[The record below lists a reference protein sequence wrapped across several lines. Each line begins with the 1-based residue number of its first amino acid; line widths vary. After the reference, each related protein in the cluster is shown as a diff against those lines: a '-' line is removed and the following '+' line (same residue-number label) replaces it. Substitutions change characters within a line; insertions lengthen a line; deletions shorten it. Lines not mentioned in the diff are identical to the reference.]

1 MTINFKIIFPLL
13 LSLSLSSQPST
24 AATVKGVDIPEKIS
38 LPGSQQSLILNG
50 AGIRSKFF
58 FSIYIG
64 ALYLPAKQ
72 SSVESILSN
81 NSPRRVLMYCLYD
94 EISKDKLNAAWD
106 EGFTENNTEQA
117 LDKLSARIKQ
127 FSAIFPALREGD
139 RVYLDYVP
147 SVGTNLIYNG
157 NELGTIQG
165 EDFNIALL
173 KVWLGEHPADS
184 DLKPAMLG
192 TKN

>member
-1 MTINFKIIFPLL
+1 VTINFKIIFPLL